1 MRARPPGVTTETLL
15 FLDHDCHSDPER
27 FTSETQHFSADYG
40 GQRRVQHGG
49 RIPGQ
54 CFCRRRGYMRL
65 SEGRT
70 LAFFADSTFPPPPV
84 QICEET
90 KSPTGEGD

>member
-1 MRARPPGVTTETLL
+1 
-15 FLDHDCHSDPER
+15 
-27 FTSETQHFSADYG
+27 
-40 GQRRVQHGG
+40 
-49 RIPGQ
+49 
-54 CFCRRRGYMRL
+54 MRL

-70 LAFFADSTFPPPPV
+70 LAFFADSTFPPPPPPPPAAAA